1 MVKGCKIVKKRFQ
14 TRLQLVSYIMQGSKR
29 FFGLAVFFVC
39 LLVLFELINP
49 KIIGYA
55 VDFIIGDESTIPAF
69 LLSWI
74 EQLGGRE
81 YALSHLYI
89 FALVIV
95 GIALFGGVCRYLF
108 RLFNSMGAEKLVKR
122 MRDVLYGHISR
133 LPFAWHDGNRTGDII
148 QRCTSDVDMIKN
160 YISEQMTNLFRMIVM
175 IILALVFMS
184 RIHVLLT
191 IVAAAFIPIVVGY
204 SFLFHDK
211 IGSSFERVDNEEGK
225 LSAIV
230 QENLTGV
237 RVVRAFGREKY
248 ERDRFEKKNSEYT
261 GMWVHMMRILSI
273 FWVTNDIISGVE
285 VLTVLVLGAYF
296 TIRGDLSAGS
306 YVAFLSYNG
315 LLTFPVRQLG
325 RVVSEMSKAGISMDR
340 ILYIL
345 NSPEEQDATDAVDY
359 PGNGDIV
366 FDHVSFSYDSQ
377 STNTQTQVLQDISFT
392 IGKGQTVG
400 ILGGTGSGKSTLIH
414 ILDALYELP
423 AENRGAI
430 YLNGVELGKIKKRE
444 LREHIGMVLQEPY
457 LFSGTLEDNIK
468 IARDEATHK
477 EVEEVVDIASLSG
490 SIARFAEGY
499 QTYVGERGVTLS
511 GGQKQRTAIAQ
522 MLIRRPDIMIFDDSL
537 SAVDSQT
544 DARIRAGLKKAA
556 GTSTVLLISHRITT
570 LMQADHIIVLDCG
583 RIVEQGTH
591 EQLLGQGGV
600 YKQIYD
606 LQVSQG
612 KEENA

>member
-39 LLVLFELINP
+39 LLVLFELVNP

-457 LFSGTLEDNIK
+457 LFSGTLEENIK

-556 GTSTVLLISHRITT
+556 GASTVLLISHRITT

>member
-39 LLVLFELINP
+39 LLVLFELVNP

-457 LFSGTLEDNIK
+457 LFSGTLEENIK

-556 GTSTVLLISHRITT
+556 GASTVLLISHRITT

-591 EQLLGQGGV
+591 EQLLGEGGV

>member
-1 MVKGCKIVKKRFQ
+1 MKKRFQ

-39 LLVLFELINP
+39 LLVLFELVNP

-345 NSPEEQDATDAVDY
+345 NSPEEQDAADAVDY

-556 GTSTVLLISHRITT
+556 GASTVLLISHRITT

>member
-39 LLVLFELINP
+39 LLVLFELVNP

-211 IGSSFERVDNEEGK
+211 IGASFERVDNEEGK

-556 GTSTVLLISHRITT
+556 GASTVLLISHRITT

>member
-39 LLVLFELINP
+39 LLVLFELVNP

-556 GTSTVLLISHRITT
+556 GASTVLLISHRITT

>member
-39 LLVLFELINP
+39 LLVLFELVNP

-457 LFSGTLEDNIK
+457 LFSGTLEENIK

-477 EVEEVVDIASLSG
+477 DVEEVVDIASLSG

-556 GTSTVLLISHRITT
+556 GASTVLLISHRITT